1 MRPVLRNALLAS
13 LAASAGLALWPESA
27 DPVALP
33 AERPRATAQATPALA
48 GGAPRQDPGLHAP
61 LPTGQAPP
69 PPTGRLPPPPIGPVP
84 TLHPGPVPPLP
95 TRAGDWPVPSAT
107 GLAAWQGR
115 AEALAAAPRP
125 ATAASAPPAARPPVE
140 FPYRWI
146 GQLDDGAG
154 LQVLL
159 ANAQRSFGVRV
170 GEVVDQRW
178 RIDRAANGSLQARLI
193 DSGEV
198 VALRPTAPTP

>member
-13 LAASAGLALWPESA
+13 VAASAGLALWPEA
-27 DPVALP
+27 GDPVAGP
-33 AERPRATAQATPALA
+33 VDRPQATTTARPASA
-48 GGAPRQDPGLHAP
+48 NAAARQKAAPRSTTSTEPAP
-61 LPTGQAPP
+61 S
-69 PPTGRLPPPPIGPVP
+69 
-84 TLHPGPVPPLP
+84 LP
-95 TRAGDWPVPSAT
+95 TRPGDWPVPETTA
-107 GLAAWQGR
+107 LAAWQGR
-115 AEALAAAPRP
+115 AEPPAAAQRP
-125 ATAASAPPAARPPVE
+125 VTVASAPAARTPPE

-159 ANAQRSFGVRV
+159 ANTQRSFGVRV

-198 VALRPTAPTP
+198 VALRTTAPSP

>member
-33 AERPRATAQATPALA
+33 AERPRATARATPALA
-48 GGAPRQDPGLHAP
+48 DGALRQDPGPHAPPAIGQVAP
-61 LPTGQAPP
+61 LPT
-69 PPTGRLPPPPIGPVP
+69 
-84 TLHPGPVPPLP
+84 GPVPPLP

-159 ANAQRSFGVRV
+159 ANTQRSFGVRV